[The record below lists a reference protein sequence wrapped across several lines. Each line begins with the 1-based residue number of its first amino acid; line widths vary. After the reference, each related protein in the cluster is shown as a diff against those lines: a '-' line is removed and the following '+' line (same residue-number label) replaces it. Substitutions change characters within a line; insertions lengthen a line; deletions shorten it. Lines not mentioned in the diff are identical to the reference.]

1 MDVNKILT
9 DILNVVI
16 DEFKKDENQN
26 NIKFNVIDPSIKYI
40 VNQLYPYIITT
51 CIIFILTF
59 ILAIAIFVLL
69 IRENFKLK
77 LVSNNL
83 I

>member
-1 MDVNKILT
+1 MDLNNICA
-9 DILNVVI
+9 DILNIVI
-16 DEFKKDENQN
+16 DEFKKDENQQ
-26 NIKFNVIDPSIKYI
+26 NIKYNVLDPSIKYI

-59 ILAIAIFVLL
+59 LLAIAIFVLL

-77 LVSNNL
+77 LSPN
-83 I
+83 IIS